1 MKIGN
6 KKINNKSKPL
16 LIAEIGINHNGD
28 LDLAKKMTIS
38 AIDSGADIV
47 KFQTHLVDDEMLN
60 IEDKKKASHVKG
72 SLYEILKQ
80 CSLNLKAHIELKKL
94 CESKNKIF
102 MSTPF
107 SVQAVDLLS
116 KIGVKAFKIGSGETN
131 NYHFVEY
138 VLKKNKP
145 TLISTGTSS
154 WTDLK
159 KFSQKFIDYKKQIV
173 MLHCISNYPT
183 KLRDA
188 NIKVIE
194 KIKNELNFIPGFLDH
209 SNENFSS
216 IASIVSGAK
225 VIERHFTISRSLPG
239 IDQQASLEPHEFKN
253 LRYNLDKIF
262 LTLGSKKNVNLEASK
277 VIKGFSQSIVSI
289 KNIKKGQK
297 LIAGKNIWYK
307 RPGTG
312 INCNKL
318 FEINGSIALTNIN
331 KDQLLKFSNFKK

>member
-1 MKIGN
+1 MVKIKLLNSFYQDLSTLQKNEPLIINGKGNQIRGYCNSNDVAKGIEKSFSNKIFNEIINLGNSQDLVTLKQLAKLVIKSSKSSSKIKFDKKFQDTDRESSREIYRRYCSTKKAKKLLNFRPTINLKTGITELVNLEIRDFGQNKMKIGN

-60 IEDKKKASHVKG
+60 IEDKKASHVKG

-138 VLKKNKP
+138 VLKK
-145 TLISTGTSS
+145 
-154 WTDLK
+154 
-159 KFSQKFIDYKKQIV
+159 
-173 MLHCISNYPT
+173 
-183 KLRDA
+183 
-188 NIKVIE
+188 
-194 KIKNELNFIPGFLDH
+194 
-209 SNENFSS
+209 
-216 IASIVSGAK
+216 
-225 VIERHFTISRSLPG
+225 
-239 IDQQASLEPHEFKN
+239 
-253 LRYNLDKIF
+253 
-262 LTLGSKKNVNLEASK
+262 
-277 VIKGFSQSIVSI
+277 
-289 KNIKKGQK
+289 
-297 LIAGKNIWYK
+297 
-307 RPGTG
+307 
-312 INCNKL
+312 
-318 FEINGSIALTNIN
+318 
-331 KDQLLKFSNFKK
+331 

>member
-6 KKINNKSKPL
+6 KKIDNKSKPL

-28 LDLAKKMTIS
+28 LNLAKKMTIS

-60 IEDKKKASHVKG
+60 IEEKKKASHVKG

-80 CSLNLKAHIELKKL
+80 CSLNLKAHYELKKL

-107 SVQAVDLLS
+107 SIQAVDLLS
-116 KIGVKAFKIGSGETN
+116 KIGVNVFKIGSGETN

-138 VLKKNKP
+138 ILKKNKP
-145 TLISTGTSS
+145 TLVSTGTSN
-154 WTDLK
+154 WNDLK
-159 KFSQKFIDYKKQIV
+159 KFNEKFIDYKKQIIL
-173 MLHCISNYPT
+173 LHCISNYPT
-183 KLRDA
+183 KLKDA

-194 KIKNELNFIPGFLDH
+194 KIRDELNFVPGFSDH
-209 SNENFSS
+209 SIDNFSS

-262 LTLGSKKNVNLEASK
+262 LTLGSNKNVNLEASK
-277 VIKGFSQSIVSI
+277 VIKGFSQSIVTI

-312 INCNKL
+312 INSNKL
-318 FEINGSIALTNIN
+318 FEINGSVAIKNIS
-331 KDQLLKFSNFKK
+331 KDQLLNFSNFKK